1 MSTIAE
7 STIVPSSVS
16 IHRRGIAIAR
26 GAIGFDA
33 EARRL
38 LGRSRRAQLADKV
51 YRIEL
56 ERAGGNPHGLRPG
69 SPPNAE

>member
-1 MSTIAE
+1 
-7 STIVPSSVS
+7 VPSSVS

-51 YRIEL
+51 FDFI
-56 ERAGGNPHGLRPG
+56 
-69 SPPNAE
+69 

>member
-1 MSTIAE
+1 MAIN
-7 STIVPSSVS
+7 
-16 IHRRGIAIAR
+16 IAR
-26 GAIGFDA
+26 
-33 EARRL
+33 RRL
-38 LGRSRRAQLADKV
+38 ISLIGGGAVAWPLAARAQPADKV